1 MRKTVKRELQLR
13 EQAAVKPRDISDDA
27 RMSDCVPVSTTSDSL
42 ITEPSTC
49 DALPVSLSHMSV
61 TTLTSTVVTQKEVI
75 QGAGI
80 TLTQKDV
87 IQGADIA
94 PSSKGNA
101 LQKSANCEAGISV
114 VFSVPSVINL
124 VERPPVVCVRT
135 TQGELANVVS
145 SRDSVV
151 AVSSDSCGRPT
162 TSPGISSA
170 SSSRPSVI
178 HRTESPPALPVD
190 ASRHKPVMN
199 AAPVAVYGPPSH
211 IVPNSTFVNGTHATK
226 MQSNSDDRKRSL
238 SELMQIS
245 RDMLAHYTPGG
256 SWPQTKFAP
265 TQAPGSSLRAVA
277 AECDDQPKDLSMK
290 TLRSQT
296 LARSLDC
303 ATEDGPINLV
313 VARPNV
319 HSPSIQPSC
328 HWDGIRSGGM
338 VWNATTVTRVSCI
351 SSCVITLH
359 FIHFRVNKN

>member
-27 RMSDCVPVSTTSDSL
+27 GTSDRVPVSTTSDSL
-42 ITEPSTC
+42 VSEPSSC
-49 DALPVSLSHMSV
+49 DLPVSPSHMSV
-61 TTLTSTVVTQKEVI
+61 TTLASAVVTQKEVI
-75 QGAGI
+75 QGADI
-80 TLTQKDV
+80 ALTQKEV

-94 PSSKGNA
+94 PPSKGNA
-101 LQKSANCEAGISV
+101 LQKSANCEAGISE

-124 VERPPVVCVRT
+124 VEQLPVVCVRT
-135 TQGELANVVS
+135 TQGDVVNVVS
-145 SRDSVV
+145 SRDGVV
-151 AVSSDSCGRPT
+151 TVSSDGCGQPT
-162 TSPGISSA
+162 TSPSNTT

-178 HRTESPPALPVD
+178 HRTESPPSLPVD
-190 ASRHKPVMN
+190 ASRNKPVMN

-211 IVPNSTFVNGTHATK
+211 IVPNSTFANGTHATK

-265 TQAPGSSLRAVA
+265 TQAPGSLLRTVA

-303 ATEDGPINLV
+303 ATVSEDGPINLV

-338 VWNATTVTRVSCI
+338 VWNATTRVSCI
-351 SSCVITLH
+351 SLCVITLH
-359 FIHFRVNKN
+359 FK